1 MNNQEKILLS
11 AYLDGNLD
19 PEEKKFIDKLLEEDK
34 EALKYLNNLKIINNK
49 VNGFFE
55 SSLQSNEAKET
66 VAFAQKLGSKRNS
79 PLIFLKNFFIPQAV
93 LGYALSGFIFF
104 NVGTGSFA
112 SNDMEE
118 FNYDEPYQYVHLK
131 LRGANEDKTNQYIQ
145 EALNEMLIEK
155 KGTAKISY
163 GQKEIT
169 ITLTNSAFKQDEHE
183 CFNGSVKTETRT
195 DNFLFCKSATSKESS
210 LLFE

>member
-66 VAFAQKLGSKRNS
+66 V
-79 PLIFLKNFFIPQAV
+79 
-93 LGYALSGFIFF
+93 
-104 NVGTGSFA
+104 
-112 SNDMEE
+112 
-118 FNYDEPYQYVHLK
+118 
-131 LRGANEDKTNQYIQ
+131 ED
-145 EALNEMLIEK
+145 L
-155 KGTAKISY
+155 
-163 GQKEIT
+163 GQKY
-169 ITLTNSAFKQDEHE
+169 
-183 CFNGSVKTETRT
+183 V
-195 DNFLFCKSATSKESS
+195 
-210 LLFE
+210 